1 MFSPT
6 PARDSMLDPW
16 AVRPVAQKR
25 SEPATSATSLSE
37 NGGGPAFPPRPLRW
51 LFLDLNSYFA
61 SVEQQLNPALRG
73 KPILV
78 APVDSD
84 NTVAIAA
91 SVEAKKYGIR
101 TGTPV
106 WEAKRL
112 CRDLIVTPA
121 RHDKYV
127 EFHEAIVA
135 EIWRHIP
142 VTRVCSIDEVACRL
156 LDNENSVDAATALA
170 HRIKAGIRANVGDCL
185 TSSVGIAPN
194 RLLAKLASDMMK
206 PDGLVILTADELPHR
221 LFDLPLRD
229 IAGIGAKMERRLAQ
243 QGINDIR
250 QLIARRPRDAGTAWG
265 GTNGDRL
272 WYLLHGVDLPEKA
285 TQSRSIGHSHVLSPG
300 KRGVEPVRLTARRLA
315 LKAASR
321 LRRKDLRARLLV
333 LHARF
338 EDDKSSWRVS
348 AKLPATQDS
357 FVILAALDQLFPQ
370 LHAAGRVRRG
380 DFQVRMVGVTLAEI
394 EAVTG
399 EQDSLFALLDPDDP
413 LARETRGLAL
423 SRAMDVLNQKFGRHA
438 VSVGPMGGGRIDR
451 VGTKIA
457 FGRIPDR
464 SEFHE

>member
-1 MFSPT
+1 MT
-6 PARDSMLDPW
+6 DTL
-16 AVRPVAQKR
+16 
-25 SEPATSATSLSE
+25 
-37 NGGGPAFPPRPLRW
+37 PPRPLRW

-84 NTVAIAA
+84 TTVAIAA

-112 CRDLIVTPA
+112 CRDLIITPA

-135 EIWRHIP
+135 EVWRHIP
-142 VTRVCSIDEVACRL
+142 VTKVCSIDEVACRL

-170 HRIKAGIRANVGDCL
+170 HRIKAGIRAQVGDCL

-206 PDGLVILTADELPHR
+206 PDGLVILTADELPQR
-221 LFDLPLRD
+221 LFDMPLRD
-229 IAGIGAKMERRLAQ
+229 IAGIGAKMEQRLAQ
-243 QGINDIR
+243 EGINDIR
-250 QLIARRPRDAGTAWG
+250 QLVARRPRDAGTAWG

-272 WYLLHGVDLPEKA
+272 WYLLHGVDLPEKP

-300 KRGVEPVRLTARRLA
+300 KRGAEPVRLTARRLA
-315 LKAASR
+315 LKAARR
-321 LRRKDLRARLLV
+321 LRRKQMRARLLV

-338 EDDKSSWRVS
+338 EDDKSSWRAS

-357 FVILAALDQLFPQ
+357 FVILAALDKLFPQ

-380 DFQVRMVGVTLAEI
+380 DFQVRMVGVTLCEM
-394 EAVTG
+394 EAVAG
-399 EQDSLFALLDPDDP
+399 EQESLFGLLDPDDP

-423 SRAMDVLNQKFGRHA
+423 SRAMDVLNEKFGRHA
-438 VSVGPMGGGRIDR
+438 VSVGPIGNGRIDR

-457 FGRIPDR
+457 FGRIPER